1 VLDKGRAQESRNDL
15 TSSPLTAFTYRCIG
29 QEGMR
34 AAIAQAHRMFAGTI
48 TPLEFLHTL
57 EHEMVRAIM
66 RACARIA
73 VSRRDALL
81 ALEQSF

>member
-1 VLDKGRAQESRNDL
+1 
-15 TSSPLTAFTYRCIG
+15 
-29 QEGMR
+29 MR

-57 EHEMVRAIM
+57 DHEMVRAIM

-81 ALEQSF
+81 ALEESF